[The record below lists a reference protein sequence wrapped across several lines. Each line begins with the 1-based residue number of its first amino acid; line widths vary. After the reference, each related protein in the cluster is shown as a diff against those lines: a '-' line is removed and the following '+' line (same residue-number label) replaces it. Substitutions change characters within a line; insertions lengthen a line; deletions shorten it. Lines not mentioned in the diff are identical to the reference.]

1 MKGGEGG
8 GRKGALCYCFF
19 ELLVE
24 KVWKV
29 TDNLQQT

>member
-8 GRKGALCYCFF
+8 RELYVIAFF

>member
-8 GRKGALCYCFF
+8 GRKGALCYCF
-19 ELLVE
+19 LVE